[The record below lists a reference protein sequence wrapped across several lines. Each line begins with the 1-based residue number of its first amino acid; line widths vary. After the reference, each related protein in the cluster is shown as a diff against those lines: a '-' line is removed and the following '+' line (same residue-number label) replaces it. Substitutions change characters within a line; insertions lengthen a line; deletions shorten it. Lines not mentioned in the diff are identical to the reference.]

1 MAKNEPGRDPEMV
14 SRTRALNLVFALT
27 SIGLLI
33 VLSLM
38 VWADY
43 DRPWK
48 KYQTEFTNLEEK
60 RTEEQIQ
67 QALGK
72 VDASRK
78 AQIEAQLAKGQQEAA
93 AAAGEIGKAEGEVR
107 HLHDEWYR
115 VDQNF
120 RFTKAE

>member
-14 SRTRALNLVFALT
+14 GRTRALNVVFALT
-27 SIGLLI
+27 SIGLLV

-48 KYQTEFTNLEEK
+48 KYQHDFADMEKK
-60 RTEEQIQ
+60 RTEAQIQ

-72 VDASRK
+72 V
-78 AQIEAQLAKGQQEAA
+78 EATRRTGLEALLAKGQQEAA
-93 AAAGEIGKAEGEVR
+93 ANAAQIEKAQQEVR
-107 HLHDEWYR
+107 KH
-115 VDQNF
+115 Q
-120 RFTKAE
+120 